1 MEMKRTAEELREIEL
16 SFAYEMAS
24 GLIDIETF
32 EVWSEERDE
41 VSDWHDLAS
50 ADVDLSEAVDYL
62 VSRNLIEFH
71 PDNRNWVRILDED
84 EPIRSNAPGQF
95 EEKLRSI
102 APANLYEENYY
113 SGGADRITMRPI
125 RLAADAF
132 TDALKGSMPSTRKH
146 LNAMLWMFGETLCGE
161 MERRLNTQQRLIE
174 DLHAA
179 MPIKSTQ
186 ISQEKKG

>member
-1 MEMKRTAEELREIEL
+1 MEAKRTAEELREIEL

-32 EVWSEERDE
+32 DVRSEEVDE

-84 EPIRSNAPGQF
+84 EPI
-95 EEKLRSI
+95 
-102 APANLYEENYY
+102 EENE
-113 SGGADRITMRPI
+113 G
-125 RLAADAF
+125 F
-132 TDALKGSMPSTRKH
+132 
-146 LNAMLWMFGETLCGE
+146 
-161 MERRLNTQQRLIE
+161 
-174 DLHAA
+174 
-179 MPIKSTQ
+179 
-186 ISQEKKG
+186 